1 METDSA
7 SEAGECCRSR
17 ERVSECAHGTCV
29 QCRAGRGMLNRLC
42 IVVERNPNPRGEE
55 QSAHSVERLGIR
67 MNKSLSVNKQNIAR
81 RNARKGKTATQRASA
96 RKRRHRSFGEARH
109 GAHAHTQI
117 HDTLTHNL
125 TLSLSFSSHCSTRL
139 SFRVSPSRFA
149 PFVSFSRHVPTS
161 SALLLCLPPFWSH
174 CVAAF
179 IVLLLSLSLYIHHTR
194 VL

>member
-1 METDSA
+1 MRTA
-7 SEAGECCRSR
+7 PTCAVSR
-17 ERVSECAHGTCV
+17 GPRHVESFMNRW
-29 QCRAGRGMLNRLC
+29 RG
-42 IVVERNPNPRGEE
+42 IRGEK
-55 QSAHSVERLGIR
+55 SRALTLRGERLGIR
-67 MNKSLSVNKQNIAR
+67 MNKSLSVNKTLHTGTRAKEKRPPNALRHANDATGHLVR
-81 RNARKGKTATQRASA
+81 RGMVRTRT
-96 RKRRHRSFGEARH
+96 HRFM
-109 GAHAHTQI
+109 
-117 HDTLTHNL
+117 
-125 TLSLSFSSHCSTRL
+125 TLSHTISPTLSFSSNCSTRL